1 MDNDPEFPTVKS
13 RGYAY
18 STTPPVKYALPSP
31 NVLMAQDQIV
41 REHRLP
47 AFVVGGAKMQVI
59 VYPFSDP
66 DVPVSAIRTTLE
78 VLEFPQN
85 TPSICVAFTA
95 TLSLSPFSGTEMLPT
110 EPVYREHVFTRE
122 EHHARS
128 IKLLN
133 HDTIE
138 KEIGRWG
145 VSGRKPSEL
154 SCQVAL
160 VDCGPDAFGWTRN
173 PATLLKTTDYDE
185 DRREDAFWDLTET
198 LDHPSIELYDNAVSN
213 ATRLRGQ
220 RSPYLQVIRKHD
232 SISVAMPLRRPRQAI
247 NRVGLVN
254 DGVLCYKNVIFQALH
269 STLTF
274 PKRLMAIE
282 NRTTD
287 WFM

>member
-1 MDNDPEFPTVKS
+1 M
-13 RGYAY
+13 
-18 STTPPVKYALPSP
+18 
-31 NVLMAQDQIV
+31 
-41 REHRLP
+41 
-47 AFVVGGAKMQVI
+47 
-59 VYPFSDP
+59 
-66 DVPVSAIRTTLE
+66 
-78 VLEFPQN
+78 
-85 TPSICVAFTA
+85 
-95 TLSLSPFSGTEMLPT
+95 
-110 EPVYREHVFTRE
+110 FTRE
-122 EHHARS
+122 EPRARS

-138 KEIGRWG
+138 NAIARGSVNG
-145 VSGRKPSEL
+145 NKPSEL

-198 LDHPSIELYDNAVSN
+198 LDHTSIELHDDAVLQ
-213 ATRLRGQ
+213 ATRLEGQ

-254 DGVLCYKNVIFQALH
+254 DSVLCYKNVIFQALYA
-269 STLTF
+269 TLTF

-282 NRTTD
+282 DRDNRLAHIKGIFWKLANPDNDLPANVGEFLGELTNNGFERQGDPGEFYTNLLRYIEDASRPRVNPQTTTTPPLLPLHP
-287 WFM
+287 FPLLIPTLNK